1 MKRTLL
7 IMVVSMIVS
16 IMHAEIATIKDIKEN
31 PSKYKGEVV
40 TIKGLVTRWVPG
52 KENTTSH
59 YLVEGDYGFTIQ
71 INTAQVSPE
80 TNYKYEITGI
90 VYIEPDTG
98 EPFISEQGRTNLT
111 LPAAATV
118 PDEKSGGNTLMIIL
132 IVGVI
137 IIIALILV
145 LLFRKPGGS
154 KAKGEPADIDEDFQ
168 TIKLSAAGDPKTLKF
183 IPGELKIISG
193 TDEGK
198 VFKIA
203 GYPTPEGNIVTIG
216 REDIKGERG
225 YAHIRLMEKTISRK
239 QAELIESN
247 NTLKVKNISKTNLT
261 IVDGVQLQPD
271 EEVEIKPNS
280 TIKTGE
286 VEFQYIL

>member
-1 MKRTLL
+1 MKRTIF
-7 IMVVSMIVS
+7 IMVLLMTANLIY
-16 IMHAEIATIKDIKEN
+16 AENATIKDIQEN
-31 PSKYKGEVV
+31 PEKYKGELVS
-40 TIKGLVTRWVPG
+40 IKGLVTRWVPG

-71 INTAQVSPE
+71 INTAQASPE
-80 TNYKYEITGI
+80 TNYKYEISGI

-111 LPAAATV
+111 LPATPA
-118 PDEKSGGNTLMIIL
+118 DKEEDSGINTLLIVL
-132 IVGVI
+132 IVGVV

-145 LLFRKPGGS
+145 LIIRKPGSHKHKDDTGM
-154 KAKGEPADIDEDFQ
+154 DEDFQ

-183 IPGELKIISG
+183 IAGELKIISG
-193 TDEGK
+193 SDEGK

-203 GYPTPEGNIVTIG
+203 GYPTPDGNIVTIG
-216 REDIKGERG
+216 REEIKGDRG
-225 YAHIRLMEKTISRK
+225 YAHIRLMDKTISRK
-239 QAELIESN
+239 QAQIIEKDNS
-247 NTLKVKNISKTNLT
+247 LKVKNISKTNLT

-271 EEVEIKPNS
+271 EEVDLKPNS
-280 TIKTGE
+280 TVKIGE

>member
-1 MKRTLL
+1 MKRILL
-7 IMVVSMIVS
+7 IMVVSMMATF
-16 IMHAEIATIKDIKEN
+16 MHAEITAVKDIKEN
-31 PSKYKGEVV
+31 PAKYKGEVV

-111 LPAAATV
+111 LPASATA
-118 PDEKSGGNTLMIIL
+118 PEEKSGINTLMIIL
-132 IVGVI
+132 IIGVV

-145 LLFRKPGGS
+145 LIFRKPGG
-154 KAKGEPADIDEDFQ
+154 KAGGEVADIDEDFQ

-239 QAELIESN
+239 QAELIESDN
-247 NTLKVKNISKTNLT
+247 KLRLKNVSKTNLT
-261 IVDGVQLQPD
+261 IVDGVQLQPG